1 VFFAGVIAV
10 LVAYGAWE
18 ALGYVRA
25 TTGLGEF
32 GYAFAL
38 GAATF
43 ARVMF
48 LTAVAT
54 VIWVPVGVWIGMSPK
69 VTRSAQP
76 IVRVLAGFPA
86 NFLFPFATAVF
97 VAPRWPRPGSPPPP
111 PPPRTRRCP
120 TSAPAAWPAC
130 WSKQLF
136 ARHAGG
142 RYAELYDYDSDDEE
156 LTLEPG
162 AASYR

>member
-10 LVAYGAWE
+10 LVAYGAWQ

-32 GYAFAL
+32 SYAAAL

-69 VTRSAQP
+69 VTRFAQP
-76 IVRVLAGFPA
+76 IVQVLAGFPA

-97 VAPRWPRPGSPPPP
+97 VAWHISLDVGSVLLMALGARGTSCSTSSLA
-111 PPPRTRRCP
+111 PPRSRPTCARR
-120 TSAPAAWPAC
+120 
-130 WSKQLF
+130 
-136 ARHAGG
+136 
-142 RYAELYDYDSDDEE
+142 
-156 LTLEPG
+156 
-162 AASYR
+162 